1 MGERK
6 LIVTDLR
13 ATTSI
18 NNPSN
23 VKLRADKFP
32 LRGQIHVLD
41 CEGSNTAQVQAA
53 VNSKVI
59 ALVTVYRATGLVP
72 NRSHVWWL

>member
-1 MGERK
+1 M
-6 LIVTDLR
+6 TDLQ

-32 LRGQIHVLD
+32 LQGQIHMLD

-53 VNSKVI
+53 VNSKVLVI

-72 NRSHVWWL
+72 NHSHVWWL

>member
-1 MGERK
+1 M
-6 LIVTDLR
+6 TDLQ

-41 CEGSNTAQVQAA
+41 CEGSNTVQAA

-72 NRSHVWWL
+72 NHSHVWWL